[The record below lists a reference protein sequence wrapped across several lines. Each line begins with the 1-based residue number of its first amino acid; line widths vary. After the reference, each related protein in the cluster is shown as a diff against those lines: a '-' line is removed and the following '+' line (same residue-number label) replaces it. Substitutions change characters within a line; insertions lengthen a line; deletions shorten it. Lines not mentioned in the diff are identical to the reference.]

1 MANDSEQREGSPLPP
16 QPPDELNI
24 RNVCDSVIKSIT
36 SKADKNKRRA
46 RGSSITLTAATA
58 GVPVSIIFAEW
69 FPTDSFLAFFFGRL
83 LPGILAAAAAIVARW
98 VQIEQPHQRW
108 TLYRHWQRFFEAERL
123 RYQHAIGRYSTDDRD
138 DLLAEV
144 LAKGQLELD
153 DQWASL
159 VPRSRELA
167 TEESSRK

>member
-1 MANDSEQREGSPLPP
+1 MPNDSEQEDGSALPEP
-16 QPPDELNI
+16 ADELSI
-24 RNVCDSVIKSIT
+24 LDVCDSVIKSIT

-46 RGSSITLTAATA
+46 RATSITLTAATA

-69 FPTDSFLAFFFGRL
+69 FPTESFLAFFFGRL

-159 VPRSRELA
+159 VPRSRDVA
-167 TEESSRK
+167 TEESNRK